1 MPQQQEDLDH
11 NRETTNRYLREAIAY
26 IQQHFSEGLRVS
38 DLADHVAVS
47 RGYLYQIFNETLG
60 MSPKQYLTN
69 FGMTRATE
77 LLTLDDQP
85 VEEVSI
91 RRQHFYEKQGFR
103 ANPWQHIHPPYR
115 PGFRGHELVVITW
128 PEGWTKERY
137 DRFAD
142 YLKGTVMA
150 DCGEI

>member
-1 MPQQQEDLDH
+1 M
-11 NRETTNRYLREAIAY
+11 
-26 IQQHFSEGLRVS
+26 
-38 DLADHVAVS
+38 
-47 RGYLYQIFNETLG
+47 
-60 MSPKQYLTN
+60 
-69 FGMTRATE
+69 
-77 LLTLDDQP
+77 
-85 VEEVSI
+85 EEVSI

-103 ANPWQHIHPPYR
+103 ANPWQHIHLPYR
-115 PGFRGHELVVITW
+115 PGFRGHELVVMTW